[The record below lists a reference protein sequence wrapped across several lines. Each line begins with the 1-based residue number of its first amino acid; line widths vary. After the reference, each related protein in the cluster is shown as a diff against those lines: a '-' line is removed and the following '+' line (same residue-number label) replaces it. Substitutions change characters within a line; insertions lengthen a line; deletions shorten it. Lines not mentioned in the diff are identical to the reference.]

1 MPRQLGVTVAEQQEA
16 VGVILGQPPAGD
28 GQAAV
33 VAVLDQ
39 HLHNKEGLPEMLGI
53 DLAVELRA
61 RGFNGLIVL
70 HTGASAHEVRVLEA
84 SPGIDAVIAK
94 GVGKSLLSQLQ
105 QLLGARRASPAA
117 RTAWR
122 GPFRRN
128 VFEN

>member
-16 VGVILGQPPAGD
+16 IGVILGQPPAGD
-28 GQAAV
+28 GQAAA

-94 GVGKSLLSQLQ
+94 GVGKPLLSQLQ
-105 QLLGARRASPAA
+105 QLLSTKGVASGANSLA
-117 RTAWR
+117 RTF
-122 GPFRRN
+122 P
-128 VFEN
+128 

>member
-16 VGVILGQPPAGD
+16 IGVILGQPPAGD

-94 GVGKSLLSQLQ
+94 GVGKSLPSQLQ
-105 QLLGARRASPAA
+105 QLLSTKGVASGANSLA
-117 RTAWR
+117 RTF
-122 GPFRRN
+122 P
-128 VFEN
+128 